1 MPNPKVTPVSALI
14 LAGGTAQDPL
24 AVSQKVAHASLV
36 EIDGIPIITS
46 MAKAF
51 MAAPE
56 VEELV
61 VIGLPEVA
69 TALPPG
75 VFSLDAVGSMPEN
88 LAFGMEA
95 CQNDWL
101 VIAPSDVPWLTAKAI
116 GSLVSAALATDAD
129 LAFPIVSKKVYE
141 KRFPGS
147 KRTYVKLREGTFTF
161 ANLIVVRKSFMQALL
176 PRMQELFELRKNPF
190 ALAKLF
196 GIGFIIKFKLKL
208 LTVPSLVTRASQITG
223 GRIMALPIDLPEL
236 AFDVDKPEDL
246 EYALRYNSG
255 TAAD

>member
-1 MPNPKVTPVSALI
+1 MPNLNMTPVSALI

-36 EIDGIPIITS
+36 KIDGTPIITS

-61 VIGLPEVA
+61 VIGVPEIA
-69 TALPPG
+69 IALPPG

-95 CQNDWL
+95 CQNEWL
-101 VIAPSDVPWLTAKAI
+101 VIAPSDVPWLTAKAV
-116 GSLVSAALATDAD
+116 GSLVSSALSTDAD

-147 KRTYVKLREGTFTF
+147 KRTYVTLREGTFTF
-161 ANLIVVRKSFMQALL
+161 ANLIVVRKSFMQTLL
-176 PRMQELFELRKNPF
+176 PRMQELFELRKNPL

-196 GIGFIIKFKLKL
+196 GIGFIIKYKLKL
-208 LTVPSLVTRASQITG
+208 LTIPSLVTRASQITG
-223 GRIMALPIDLPEL
+223 GRTMALPIDLPEL

-246 EYALRYNSG
+246 EYALQYNSG
-255 TAAD
+255 VASN